1 MALRPAAPEG
11 DTRQQILQRAIALF
25 AGAGYA
31 GVSVRDVAAQVGIS
45 AAALYHHF
53 PDTQALYLAAMEH
66 AFARN
71 ESGILAAMESAL
83 SPLERLDCF
92 VTRFAALVA
101 GDEEFRRL
109 VQRELLDGDEARLEL
124 LAEHVFR
131 QPHAAIVALAREL
144 APDLDPYMLADSVIG
159 LVLFSFQTAP
169 LRRHLAGRAERP
181 ERPEDIARHVMTLL
195 TRVFAHQDSP

>member
-1 MALRPAAPEG
+1 MALRLAAPEG

-53 PDTQALYLAAMEH
+53 PDKQALYLAAMEH

-169 LRRHLAGRAERP
+169 LRRHLAGRAEPP
-181 ERPEDIARHVMTLL
+181 ESPEDIARHVMTLL
-195 TRVFAHQDSP
+195 TRVFARHDAA

>member
-1 MALRPAAPEG
+1 MGLRPASPEG
-11 DTRQQILQRAIALF
+11 DTRQQILQRAITLF

-53 PDTQALYLAAMEH
+53 PDKQALYLAAMEH

-71 ESGILAAMESAL
+71 ESGILAALESER
-83 SPLERLDCF
+83 SPLERLGGF
-92 VTRFAALVA
+92 VTGFVALAA

-169 LRRHLAGRAERP
+169 LRRHLAGRVEPP
-181 ERPEDIARHVMTLL
+181 ERSEDIARHVMTLL
-195 TRVFAHQDSP
+195 TRVFARQDAP

>member
-1 MALRPAAPEG
+1 MALRLAAPEG

-53 PDTQALYLAAMEH
+53 PDKQALYLAAMEH

-169 LRRHLAGRAERP
+169 LRRHLAGRAEPP
-181 ERPEDIARHVMTLL
+181 ESPEDIARHVMTLL

>member
-1 MALRPAAPEG
+1 MALRPASLEG
-11 DTRQQILQRAIALF
+11 DTRQQILQRAITLF

-53 PDTQALYLAAMEH
+53 PDKQALYLAAMEH

-71 ESGILAAMESAL
+71 ESGILAALESER
-83 SPLERLDCF
+83 SPLERLSGF
-92 VTRFAALVA
+92 VTGFAALAA

-144 APDLDPYMLADSVIG
+144 ATDLDPYMLADSVIG

-169 LRRHLAGRAERP
+169 LRRHLAGRAEPP

-195 TRVFAHQDSP
+195 TRVFARQDAP

>member
-1 MALRPAAPEG
+1 MALRLAAPEG

-53 PDTQALYLAAMEH
+53 PDKQALYLAAMEH

-169 LRRHLAGRAERP
+169 LRRHLAGRAEPP
-181 ERPEDIARHVMTLL
+181 ESPEDIARHVMTLL
-195 TRVFAHQDSP
+195 TRVFARQDAP

>member
-1 MALRPAAPEG
+1 MALRPASPEG
-11 DTRQQILQRAIALF
+11 DTRQQILQRAITLF

-31 GVSVRDVAAQVGIS
+31 GVSVRDVAARVGIS

-53 PDTQALYLAAMEH
+53 PDKQALYLAAMEH

-71 ESGILAAMESAL
+71 ESGILAALESEL
-83 SPLERLDCF
+83 SPLERLSGF
-92 VTRFAALVA
+92 VTGFVALAA
-101 GDEEFRRL
+101 GDQEFSKL

-131 QPHAAIVALAREL
+131 HPHAAIVALAREL
-144 APDLDPYMLADSVIG
+144 APDLDSYMLADSVIG

-169 LRRHLAGRAERP
+169 LRRYLAGRAGPP

-195 TRVFAHQDSP
+195 TRVFARQDAP